1 MSDYK
6 KELTIALDIVKKASE
21 ITEWFRKAGFE
32 IYKKTDKSTVTIA
45 DFASQ
50 IYLISKIKET
60 LPRDQIFAEEN
71 LSNLIDNKAEK
82 SIKKCYRDL
91 NVGDISNYKSLL
103 TYRGQSSHRQ
113 WNIDPIDGTIGF
125 QENLT
130 YAIGISLLIQN
141 DPNICVIAVPNY
153 NKKSKA
159 FFFAEKYQGVKASY
173 DGADFKSVHVSNQ
186 KDIKKA
192 KMCHSLH
199 YDMPWVSQFA
209 DIAGIKEHIQLDS
222 MAKFCMIADGSYDI
236 YVKPITGFEA
246 SSWDYSP
253 GDLLVREAGGKVSDL
268 DEQKLIFENEKCILK
283 APGIISTNGILHNEV
298 SDIIRKKFFSIDSD

>member
-6 KELTIALDIVKKASE
+6 KELTLALEIVKKATK
-21 ITEWFRKAGFE
+21 ITEWFRKSGFE
-32 IYKKTDKSTVTIA
+32 IYKKPDKSTVTIA

-50 IYLISKIKET
+50 IYLISKIKEKF
-60 LPRDQIFAEEN
+60 PKDQIFAEEN

-82 SIKKCYRDL
+82 SIKNCFRDL
-91 NVGDISNYKSLL
+91 NVGDISNYKSML
-103 TYRGQSSHRQ
+103 TYRGSSSHRQ

-125 QENLT
+125 QENST
-130 YAIGISLLIQN
+130 YAIGISLLVQN
-141 DPNICVIAVPNY
+141 DPNICVISVPNY
-153 NKKSKA
+153 NKKGNA
-159 FFFAEKYQGVKASY
+159 IFFAEKYQGAKASY

-253 GDLLVREAGGKVSDL
+253 GDLLVREAGGKVTDL
-268 DEQKLIFENEKCILK
+268 DEEKLIFENEKCILK

-298 SDIIRKKFFSIDSD
+298 SDIIRKRFFSIDSD

>member
-6 KELTIALDIVKKASE
+6 KELTIALEIVKKASE
-21 ITEWFRKAGFE
+21 ITEWFRKSGFE
-32 IYKKTDKSTVTIA
+32 IYIKADKSTVTIA

-50 IYLISKIKET
+50 IYLISKIKEKF
-60 LPRDQIFAEEN
+60 PKDQIFAEEN

-82 SIKKCYRDL
+82 SIKNCFRDL

-103 TYRGQSSHRQ
+103 TYRGSSSHRQ

-125 QENLT
+125 QENST

-153 NKKSKA
+153 IKKSKVI
-159 FFFAEKYQGVKASY
+159 FFAEKYQGAKASY
-173 DGADFKSVHVSNQ
+173 DGADFKSVRVSNQ

-253 GDLLVREAGGKVSDL
+253 GDLLVREAGGKVTDL
-268 DEQKLIFENEKCILK
+268 DEEKLIFENEKCILK

-298 SDIIRKKFFSIDSD
+298 SDIIRKRFFSIDSD